1 MIQNGHS
8 PDYPRWLDSFTAS
21 QKPGELDSRQW
32 SSASQPSIPMKC
44 PKESQFQKRFQKF
57 TNLFF
62 QQLFKGWFNLHFS
75 GWWWLEHLDYFS
87 IQLGMSSS
95 QLTNSIIFQRGRSTT
110 NQFCLFLDLPNRSTG
125 PASFASS
132 RTFRPCRS
140 TWSRWAGQ
148 VAVHHY
154 DHYGLH

>member
-21 QKPGELDSRQW
+21 QKPGELHLQANPPSQW
-32 SSASQPSIPMKC
+32 NVPKNPNFKKGFKSSPIC
-44 PKESQFQKRFQKF
+44 
-57 TNLFF
+57 FF